1 MRRTVSLAAVLC
13 LIIAG
18 ITVACSGGNTEPAAC
33 TYKMTGAQNGT
44 YPCQVLVIASPE
56 LTSVVIVPTS
66 LQGAPIKGLGAQWV
80 LHRGVSFLPT
90 TFNSGNVEQAD
101 IFVAGGTS
109 VWDMSLHATDQTNH
123 PDQGNFVLNVTSA
136 GSRLSL
142 GTATV
147 WAHAQGTATGTLP
160 AEKNTSASGEIS
172 VEIVFTDS
180 VSSPAGITIPGTSS
194 DAGTTDAG
202 SADAGTTDAGS
213 SDGGRD
219 AGTDGGGT
227 DGGGGGDGDGGGG
240 GGGGGGG
247 CTMTY
252 TGARQLTSPCTVSA
266 SNVNQNSV
274 STTTLTILSSGTATG
289 ADSAGLSQGGAG
301 FSYNT
306 DFATG
311 TGTATTTVPAGL
323 NSQASLQYYDQSD
336 WFQSF
341 ISGSGSSAGT
351 FSWTVTAVGT
361 PTAQGSGITTYAGT
375 HGSFAGTLSSLSQP
389 DGGTAADVTLTVSF

>member
-227 DGGGGGDGDGGGG
+227 DGGGGDDGGGG
-240 GGGGGGG
+240 GLNVQEMRRDAFWLQRRVAQAFGG
-247 CTMTY
+247 MD
-252 TGARQLTSPCTVSA
+252 
-266 SNVNQNSV
+266 
-274 STTTLTILSSGTATG
+274 
-289 ADSAGLSQGGAG
+289 AD
-301 FSYNT
+301 
-306 DFATG
+306 
-311 TGTATTTVPAGL
+311 
-323 NSQASLQYYDQSD
+323 
-336 WFQSF
+336 
-341 ISGSGSSAGT
+341 
-351 FSWTVTAVGT
+351 
-361 PTAQGSGITTYAGT
+361 TAQALAEKVFVTLQVRRVPRL
-375 HGSFAGTLSSLSQP
+375 HRVLGSFQVLDRLG
-389 DGGTAADVTLTVSF
+389 